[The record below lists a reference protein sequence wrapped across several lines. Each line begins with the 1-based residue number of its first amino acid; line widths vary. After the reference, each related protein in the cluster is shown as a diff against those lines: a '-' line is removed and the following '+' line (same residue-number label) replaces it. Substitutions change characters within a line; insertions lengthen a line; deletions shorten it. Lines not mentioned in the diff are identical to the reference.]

1 MKKLAVAVSALALVS
16 LTASGAQQ
24 ERRDVVIRKGCINRN
39 SYLIVCKGY
48 PREGLAGVQ
57 KDATARE
64 AALINAQVIAR
75 DFFNDTV
82 DPIRNGEAVKFEMKG
97 EYAVVH
103 YRVQKANLRARQ
115 RRK

>member
-1 MKKLAVAVSALALVS
+1 MKKISVACVLV
-16 LTASGAQQ
+16 LMAIAASDAQQ
-24 ERRDVVIRKGCINRN
+24 ERRDIVIRKGFINRN

-48 PREGLAGVQ
+48 PKEGLAGVQ

-75 DFFNDTV
+75 DLFNDTV